1 MNREGPIQR
10 VNIILAKL
18 HKYITENTGNLSDD
32 SSDEIETLYEE
43 LEELVDWCDDL
54 DLACGQKLIHVYINH
69 NQLDI
74 FNLFFFNILALDK

>member
-1 MNREGPIQR
+1 VNREGPIQR

-74 FNLFFFNILALDK
+74 FFF

>member
-1 MNREGPIQR
+1 VNREGPIQR

>member
-54 DLACGQKLIHVYINH
+54 DLACGQKLIHLYINH